1 MHASGGAAEASC
13 SSETEL
19 KWPFCKACLLMVVT
33 NLHFACPMEEA
44 MTIELRESKIWPQ
57 ASLVTLE
64 TRNSDSIF
72 FGTLFCYSSSLN
84 TSASEHLLQVLHH
97 LKKDVGSLGLE

>member
-1 MHASGGAAEASC
+1 
-13 SSETEL
+13 
-19 KWPFCKACLLMVVT
+19 MVVT

-57 ASLVTLE
+57 ASLVMLGTQ
-64 TRNSDSIF
+64 NSDSIF

-84 TSASEHLLQVLHH
+84 TSASEHLLQVLPH